1 MMDAP
6 VVATFLEYH
15 PNPTWL
21 ADSAGQP
28 VYANQADEHVTE
40 EDRVPFYSVADMQS
54 NHLPYRAR
62 PRFDKNNSQRG
73 SAVDV
78 VGAGNIGPDHI
89 SWR

>member
-1 MMDAP
+1 VQPPCNSRRANLPPAQPDAWWAMMDAP

-40 EDRVPFYSVADMQS
+40 EDRVPFYSVARYAEQS
-54 NHLPYRAR
+54 FAV
-62 PRFDKNNSQRG
+62 SSS
-73 SAVDV
+73 SAF
-78 VGAGNIGPDHI
+78 
-89 SWR
+89 RQK